1 MMTRPENETANLLA
15 PFHLNVRSGTLAT
28 RSALD
33 GLISGLAPLALD
45 VEEIS
50 TVELV
55 VAEALNNIVE
65 HAYPETDNDGPIAIG
80 CAHRHDGLHIT
91 ILDQGHPMPNGQAP
105 IGMVQD
111 THVDIMEM
119 PEGGFG
125 WFLIQNLAK
134 DVRYRRIN
142 DQNRLDLR
150 LALALGCSKYG

>member
-1 MMTRPENETANLLA
+1 MNASMSDPSPILP
-15 PFHLNVRSGTLAT
+15 PFDLSVRSGEMAV
-28 RSALD
+28 REALG
-33 GLISGLAPLALD
+33 GLIGWRARLSLD

-65 HAYPETDNDGPIAIG
+65 HAYPEENDEGPIDLA
-80 CAHRHDGLHIT
+80 CTHRFDGLHLT
-91 ILDQGHPMPNGQAP
+91 IRDRGRAMPGGQAP

-111 THVDIMEM
+111 TDVDTMDL

-134 DVRYRRIN
+134 DVKYGRVQDEN
-142 DQNRLDLR
+142 QLELR
-150 LALALGCSKYG
+150 LAVAVRKAN